1 MEKVILGKIGIEV
14 TRLCFGALPLGPL
27 QKNLSVAEGAKVI
40 AYGLNCGINFI
51 DTAQGYKTYPHI
63 KAALDDTGLCP
74 VIATKSTA
82 TDYEGMEEAVLE
94 ALEALDVEYID
105 IFHLHAARANPGIF
119 DERGE
124 ALKCLMDYKKKGLIK
139 AVGISTHSV
148 KVVEAAAHRNDIDV
162 VFPLINKIG
171 RGVLEG
177 TVPEMEKAMDTC
189 ITNGKGVYLMKVLG
203 GGTMIDDYESSMEYA
218 MNLSE
223 NYSIAI
229 GMISKEEV
237 EFNIKYFSG
246 IRDLGDII
254 RIKNKK
260 EIRVSQGMCIGC
272 GTCISVCHS
281 DAIDFDENE
290 KAFIDQSKCIQCG
303 YCIAAC
309 PEFSIRVI

>member
-105 IFHLHAARANPGIF
+105 IFHLHAARANPEIF